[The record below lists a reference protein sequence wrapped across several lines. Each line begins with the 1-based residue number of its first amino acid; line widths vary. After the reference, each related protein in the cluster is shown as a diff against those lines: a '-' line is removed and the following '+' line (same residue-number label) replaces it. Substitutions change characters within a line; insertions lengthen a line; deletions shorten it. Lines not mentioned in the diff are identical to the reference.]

1 MAKPRGHRANKPN
14 DSFGTINDDTLYRG
28 KYREEVYK
36 DDDDEVE
43 QTVEATDPAQ
53 EEAAT
58 PEQENEES
66 FAKAP
71 EESDTDYK
79 KRYDDLKRHYDSKL
93 EEWKREKEDLASAQQ
108 AGRESGLA
116 ASQLPKTPEELREFK
131 EKYPDVYAVV
141 ETISSLRADDH
152 LRELKDEI
160 KQLRGREKEL
170 EVKSAYKEL
179 LSAHP
184 DFPEIKKDDKF
195 LKWLDG
201 QPQSIADGIYKN
213 NKDAKWASRVID
225 LYKADMGIT
234 TKQRK
239 KSRDADPAVAVTK
252 TAAKDIVSETS
263 SDKKIWKASEIGR
276 LKPWEFEKVEAEL
289 DAARVEGRINYSA

>member
-1 MAKPRGHRANKPN
+1 MAKPKGHRANKPN

-36 DDDDEVE
+36 DDDEDGE
-43 QTVEATDPAQ
+43 TDVEAQDPSTA
-53 EEAAT
+53 EAT

-93 EEWKREKEDLASAQQ
+93 EEWKREREEIANAQQ
-108 AGRESGLA
+108 AGRESGL
-116 ASQLPKTPEELREFK
+116 STSELPKTPDELRQFK

-152 LRELKDEI
+152 VRELKNEI
-160 KQLRGREKEL
+160 QQLKGKEKEL

-184 DFPEIKKDDKF
+184 DFPELKKDEKF

-201 QPQSIADGIYKN
+201 QPTSIADGIYKN
-213 NKDAKWASRVID
+213 NKDAKWASRVLD
-225 LYKADMGIT
+225 LYKADMGIN

-252 TAAKDIVSETS
+252 TAAKDIVSDAST
-263 SDKKIWKASEIGR
+263 DKKIWKASDIGK
-276 LKPWEFEKVEAEL
+276 LKPWEFEKIESEI
-289 DAARVEGRINYSA
+289 DSARAEGRIDYRA

>member
-1 MAKPRGHRANKPN
+1 MAKPKGHRANKPN

-36 DDDDEVE
+36 DDDEDGE
-43 QTVEATDPAQ
+43 TNVEAQDPSTA
-53 EEAAT
+53 EAT

-93 EEWKREKEDLASAQQ
+93 EEWKREREEIANAQQ
-108 AGRESGLA
+108 AGRESGL
-116 ASQLPKTPEELREFK
+116 STSELPKTPDELRQFK

-152 LRELKDEI
+152 VRELKNEI
-160 KQLRGREKEL
+160 QQLKGKEKEL

-184 DFPEIKKDDKF
+184 DFPELKKDEKF

-201 QPQSIADGIYKN
+201 QPTSIADGIYKN
-213 NKDAKWASRVID
+213 NKDAKWASRVLD
-225 LYKADMGIT
+225 LYKADMGIN

-239 KSRDADPAVAVTK
+239 KSRDADPAVAVTR
-252 TAAKDIVSETS
+252 TAAKDIVSDAST
-263 SDKKIWKASEIGR
+263 DKKIWKASDIGK
-276 LKPWEFEKVEAEL
+276 LKPWEFEKIESEI
-289 DAARVEGRINYSA
+289 DSARAEGRIDYRA